1 MLRQKG
7 HGAGQSLFR
16 VIVDQ
21 FLAREMHPERDVAQF
36 ERLAL
41 GLMERLDTE
50 TIATVARQLCVHP
63 ETPRS
68 IVVKLYEMGG
78 RTALIALEFA
88 PKISSDDLLVRAAH
102 GASEEA
108 VAIARRIDL
117 DHGIISALASRR
129 EVEILWSLAANRRA
143 FFDPVTLCAL
153 TLAGRDDLRLGRIL
167 LDRGESALDIEP
179 LFLAA
184 NHMERAAIILE
195 ATKSAFVDSAADAA
209 PKASGAAIAKALE
222 RAALAGGLEAAADVL
237 TDALDC
243 GRSLA
248 LAILADKSGEALALA
263 LVVFGVSEEAAIRVL
278 LRADSRIVYDVARVR
293 SLVGL
298 MRFIPLHA
306 AKRIV
311 ASMTGTMYVRKE
323 PPCRSPISDVANPSY
338 SSGVISR
345 LASVA

>member
-1 MLRQKG
+1 MLRQNG
-7 HGAGQSLFR
+7 HGADESLFR

-21 FLAREMHPERDVAQF
+21 FLARQMHAQCDLTQF

-41 GLMERLDTE
+41 GLMERLDTG
-50 TIATVARQLCVHP
+50 TIDTGTIDTVARQLCVHP

-68 IVVKLYEMGG
+68 IIAKLYEMVG
-78 RTALIALEFA
+78 RSALIALEFA
-88 PKISSDDLLVRAAH
+88 PKISSDDLLVRAEH

-153 TLAGRDDLRLGRIL
+153 TQAGRDDLRLGRIL

-195 ATKSAFVDSAADAA
+195 ATKSAFVDLAADAA
-209 PKASGAAIAKALE
+209 PRASGAAIAKALE
-222 RAALAGGLEAAADVL
+222 RSALAGGLEAAADVL
-237 TDALDC
+237 AEALDC

-278 LRADSRIVYDVARVR
+278 LRADSCIVHDVARVR

-311 ASMTGTMYVRKE
+311 ASMTGTMYE
-323 PPCRSPISDVANPSY
+323 PPRVCRRPFRLSHAAMAC
-338 SSGVISR
+338 SSSC
-345 LASVA
+345 A